1 VLYAPELHE
10 PLSDVPWD
18 AARARAAIH
27 AIVADIDQAYDPN
40 DFWPAN
46 DWDGYQAVLPMKNIY
61 CGAGGVAWGL
71 ERLRASGHAETAL
84 DLIAVAQR
92 TLARFREEPDYLQG
106 EDLPTP
112 TRSSLFMGEAGLVF
126 VAWLLEPSDELAT
139 ELLELVRQ
147 NVGNA
152 SNELMWGVPGTLL
165 IARVLHARTREERW
179 RAAVEESVQ
188 ALYDERDDDGLWT
201 QKLYG
206 HTSRIL
212 GPIHGFVGNVAA
224 LGDTRG
230 VTEILRRDAIVEG
243 GHANWLPEAGY
254 ERVPRLQWCHGAP
267 GIITTASECLD
278 ETLLLAG
285 AELIWDAGPLE
296 SKEKGGG
303 LCHGTAGNGYA
314 FLKTFE
320 RTGDERWLERARAFA
335 MHALAQVEQLPARY
349 SLFTGGIGVAL
360 YVTDCIDARARFPI
374 VDGLDNA

>member
-1 VLYAPELHE
+1 MLYARELHE
-10 PLSDVPWD
+10 PLSDMLWD
-18 AARARAAIH
+18 ATHARDAIR
-27 AIVADIDQAYDPN
+27 AIVADVDQAYDPN

-46 DWDGYQAVLPMKNIY
+46 DWDAYQAALPMKNIY
-61 CGAGGVAWGL
+61 CGAGGVCWGL
-71 ERLRASGHAETAL
+71 ERLRAGGHAATEL
-84 DLIAVAQR
+84 DLIAVAER
-92 TLARFREEPDYLQG
+92 TLFRFREEPDYLQD
-106 EDLPTP
+106 EALPTP

-126 VAWLLEPSDELAT
+126 AAWLLDPSDELAT

-147 NVGNA
+147 NVGNE

-179 RAAVEESVQ
+179 RAAVEESMQ

-224 LGDTRG
+224 LGDTRSAA
-230 VTEILRRDAIVEG
+230 EILASNAVVEG
-243 GHANWLPEAGY
+243 GRANWLPELGY
-254 ERVPRLQWCHGAP
+254 EREPRLQWCHGAP
-267 GIITTASECLD
+267 GIIATASEHLD
-278 ETLLLAG
+278 EDLLLAG
-285 AELIWDAGPLE
+285 AELIWDAGPLDSE
-296 SKEKGGG
+296 EKGAG

-320 RTGDERWLERARAFA
+320 RTGDERWLNRARAFA
-335 MHALAQVEQLPARY
+335 MHALAQVERLPPRY

-360 YVTDCIDARARFPI
+360 YVADCIDGRAHFPI

>member
-1 VLYAPELHE
+1 
-10 PLSDVPWD
+10 
-18 AARARAAIH
+18 
-27 AIVADIDQAYDPN
+27 
-40 DFWPAN
+40 
-46 DWDGYQAVLPMKNIY
+46 MKNIY
-61 CGAGGVAWGL
+61 CGAGGVGWGL

-106 EDLPTP
+106 DELPTP
-112 TRSSLFMGEAGLVF
+112 TGSSLFMGMAGLVF
-126 VAWLLEPSDELAT
+126 AAWLLEPSDALAT

-147 NVGNA
+147 NVGNE

-165 IARVLHARTREERW
+165 IARVLHARIREERW

-206 HTSRIL
+206 QTSRIL

-230 VTEILRRDAIVEG
+230 AAEILRGAAVVEG
-243 GHANWLPEAGY
+243 DHANWLPELGD

-267 GIITTASECLD
+267 GIITTASGYLD
-278 ETLLLAG
+278 EELLLAG

-296 SKEKGGG
+296 SEEKGAG

-314 FLKTFE
+314 LLKTFE
-320 RTGDERWLERARAFA
+320 RTGDERWLVRARAFA
-335 MHALAQVEQLPARY
+335 MHALAQVERLPPRY

-360 YVTDCIDARARFPI
+360 YVADCIDAQARFPI

>member
-18 AARARAAIH
+18 ATRARDGIH
-27 AIVADIDQAYDPN
+27 AIVADADRVYDPQ

-46 DWDGYQAVLPMKNIY
+46 EWDGYQSALPMKDLY
-61 CGAGGVAWGL
+61 CGAGGVGWGL

-84 DLIAVAQR
+84 DVTAVAR
-92 TLARFREEPDYLQG
+92 RALARFRDEPDVLQG
-106 EDLPTP
+106 VELPTRA
-112 TRSSLFMGEAGLVF
+112 RSSLFVGEAGLVF
-126 VAWLLEPSDELAT
+126 IAWLLEPSDHLAT

-147 NVGNA
+147 NIGNET
-152 SNELMWGVPGTLL
+152 NELMWGVPGTLL
-165 IARVLHARTREERW
+165 IARMLHARTGEERW

-206 HTSRIL
+206 QTSRIL
-212 GPIHGFVGNVAA
+212 GPIHGFVGNIAA
-224 LGDTRG
+224 LQDTRSAA
-230 VTEILRRDAIVEG
+230 EILARFAVVED
-243 GHANWLPEAGY
+243 GHTNWFPELGY
-254 ERVPRLQWCHGAP
+254 ERAPRLQWCHGAP
-267 GIITTASECLD
+267 GIITTASDYLD
-278 ETLLLAG
+278 EELLLSG

-296 SKEKGGG
+296 SKEKGAG

-314 FLKTFE
+314 LLKTFE

-335 MHALAQVEQLPARY
+335 MHALVQVEQLPARY

-360 YVTDCIDARARFPI
+360 YVADCIDAQARFPI
-374 VDGLDNA
+374 VDGLDNV